1 MKDGVVQNDRD
12 GHLLLLLLLL
22 LPLLLLLLLSYL
34 GTFFTICVHF
44 LSRNQQRQRLAVEEY
59 TETLE
64 LDNQQAV
71 REAATICLRPL

>member
-34 GTFFTICVHF
+34 GTFLRFVYISCH
-44 LSRNQQRQRLAVEEY
+44 
-59 TETLE
+59 
-64 LDNQQAV
+64 
-71 REAATICLRPL
+71 ATNSVKG